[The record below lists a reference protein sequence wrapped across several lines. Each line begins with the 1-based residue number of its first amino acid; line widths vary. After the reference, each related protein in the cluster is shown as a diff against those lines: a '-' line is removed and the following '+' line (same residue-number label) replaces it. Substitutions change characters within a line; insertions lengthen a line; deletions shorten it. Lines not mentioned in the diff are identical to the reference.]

1 MKDNQFGFRKG
12 IQRRGFMKKNIYFSL
27 VFIAMGFLFACSSK
41 TKKDAD
47 IKGQEIAAPMDKV
60 EPLSSTESLG
70 VNTSEDMVVQKKTN
84 LVEYLKNISFQV
96 RRKQDEL
103 YGSRRYN
110 TRGMFGRYEEC
121 LVSKKQKSKVA
132 RQMVLKEDELGKIES
147 DKFGYDEKGQ
157 MIAVEEQ
164 KLRDRIRDME
174 DKKNRLYA
182 QEEELLAEI
191 NNCESL

>member
-1 MKDNQFGFRKG
+1 
-12 IQRRGFMKKNIYFSL
+12 MKKNIYIGLIFISL
-27 VFIAMGFLFACSSK
+27 GFLFSCSSK

-47 IKGQEIAAPMDKV
+47 IKAQEITTQMDKV
-60 EPLSSTESLG
+60 QELSSTESLG
-70 VNTSEDMVVQKKTN
+70 VNKSEDVVVQKKTN
-84 LVEYLKNISFQV
+84 LVEYLKSISFQV

-103 YGSRRYN
+103 YGSRRFN

-121 LVSKKQKSKVA
+121 LKSKKQQPKVA
-132 RQMVLKEDELGKIES
+132 RQMVLKDNELGQIEA

-174 DKKNRLYA
+174 DKKNKLYA

>member
-1 MKDNQFGFRKG
+1 
-12 IQRRGFMKKNIYFSL
+12 MKKNIYIGL
-27 VFIAMGFLFACSSK
+27 VFISLSFLFSCSSK

-47 IKGQEIAAPMDKV
+47 IKAQEITTQMDKV
-60 EPLSSTESLG
+60 EALSPTESLG
-70 VNTSEDMVVQKKTN
+70 VNKSEDVVVQKKTN
-84 LVEYLKNISFQV
+84 LVEYLKSISFQV

-103 YGSRRYN
+103 YGSRRFN

-121 LVSKKQKSKVA
+121 LKGKKQQPKVA
-132 RQMVLKEDELGKIES
+132 RQMVLKENELGQIEA

-164 KLRDRIRDME
+164 KLRDKIRDME

>member
-1 MKDNQFGFRKG
+1 MKSSQ
-12 IQRRGFMKKNIYFSL
+12 RGFMKGSQRGVMKKSLYFGLIFMS
-27 VFIAMGFLFACSSK
+27 VGFLFSCSSK

-47 IKGQEIAAPMDKV
+47 IKGQEISAPMDKV
-60 EPLSSTESLG
+60 EPLSPTESLG
-70 VNTSEDMVVQKKTN
+70 VNKSEDVVVQKKTN

-103 YGSRRYN
+103 YGSRRFN

-121 LVSKKQKSKVA
+121 LGGKKQKPKVA
-132 RQMVLKEDELGKIES
+132 RQMVLKEDELGQIEA

-164 KLRDRIRDME
+164 KLRDKIRDME